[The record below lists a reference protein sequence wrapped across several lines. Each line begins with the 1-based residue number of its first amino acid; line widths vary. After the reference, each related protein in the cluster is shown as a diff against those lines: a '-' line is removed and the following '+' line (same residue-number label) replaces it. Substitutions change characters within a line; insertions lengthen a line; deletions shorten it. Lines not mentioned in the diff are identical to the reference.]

1 MRKTFFLCFLCVFPF
16 FCKKKK
22 EKRGLGFGGLFFLEG
37 TTPHERRGR
46 SLRNNHLAS
55 PSLSFKHTYNIY
67 LNTNNDQLSVHV
79 SFILRRGG
87 VSDVR
92 FDESHRT

>member
-1 MRKTFFLCFLCVFPF
+1 MRKTFFFVCVFPF
-16 FCKKKK
+16 FLQ
-22 EKRGLGFGGLFFLEG
+22 KRRRGVWVSGGFFLVEG